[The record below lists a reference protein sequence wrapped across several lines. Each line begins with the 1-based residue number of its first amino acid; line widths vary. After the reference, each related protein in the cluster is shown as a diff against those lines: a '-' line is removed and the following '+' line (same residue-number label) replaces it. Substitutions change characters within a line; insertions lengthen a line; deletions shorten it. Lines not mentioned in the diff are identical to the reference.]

1 MGGIV
6 LVLQGLG
13 LEVLKFC
20 SQGLEACNTD
30 KSKTIKPLYCTS
42 TFYYQLHSR
51 AGQEFWGLN
60 FQTPSLSLAQNLNI
74 CQVLGSKIN
83 ILHRSQKPEET
94 LAYFLKWPRES
105 VFGRLGT

>member
-60 FQTPSLSLAQNLNI
+60 FQTPPQSLAQNMNV
-74 CQVLGSKIN
+74 CQVWG
-83 ILHRSQKPEET
+83 P
-94 LAYFLKWPRES
+94 
-105 VFGRLGT
+105 

>member
-1 MGGIV
+1 MQCLQMGGIV

-30 KSKTIKPLYCTS
+30 KSKTIKPLYCSS

-51 AGQEFWGLN
+51 AGQEFWGFN
-60 FQTPSLSLAQNLNI
+60 FQTPPWSLAQNMN
-74 CQVLGSKIN
+74 VYKVWG
-83 ILHRSQKPEET
+83 P
-94 LAYFLKWPRES
+94 
-105 VFGRLGT
+105 